1 MTRYFDLV
9 DDKYIP
15 GRWSLGSPIDEEGRE
30 VSPWQFIKGN
40 QLDIARRLRLP
51 ILQQGRPLEFDQ
63 ASFAIPVAHA
73 RVVDIFERLGVKDV
87 QFIPVEIESQPDSY
101 FILNA
106 TRVVKCIDDARS
118 GQVNY
123 WKPEDGQPAK
133 VGTYR
138 AVHRLRID
146 PTKVGDA
153 RIFRT
158 WGWVVTLVVSGDIK
172 EALEREHVSGTRF
185 VEV

>member
-1 MTRYFDLV
+1 MEL
-9 DDKYIP
+9 
-15 GRWSLGSPIDEEGRE
+15 
-30 VSPWQFIKGN
+30 
-40 QLDIARRLRLP
+40 
-51 ILQQGRPLEFDQ
+51 DQ

-87 QFIPVEIESQPDSY
+87 QFIPVEIESQPDRY

-158 WGWVVTLVVSGDIK
+158 WGWVVTLVVSEDIK